1 MYHRQRRHVK
11 NSTAS
16 EHVPPPRTAV
26 AVAMLIGEAR
36 AKAATEHREFLCAA
50 IDKMVTCHDMR
61 VLSNVH
67 QRVPYF
73 QGLCPARAHYS
84 LCVLMGLGY
93 VSAQQI
99 AECVQ

>member
-1 MYHRQRRHVK
+1 MKPRPNVK
-11 NSTAS
+11 NSTGCEQA
-16 EHVPPPRTAV
+16 PLPRTAF

-50 IDKMVTCHDMR
+50 TDRNVTCHDMR

>member
-1 MYHRQRRHVK
+1 MYQKPRPNVK

-16 EHVPPPRTAV
+16 PQQGTSAQVSMIMHFA
-26 AVAMLIGEAR
+26 L
-36 AKAATEHREFLCAA
+36 AKAELEYREFLCAA
-50 IDKMVTCHDMR
+50 IDKTITCHDMR

-93 VSAQQI
+93 VSALQI